1 MSLAQDREVEAA
13 LELAHA
19 TLQETE
25 AAPPAERVA
34 LWYAVA
40 VAHHADSDLEA
51 HALAAD
57 RCLDLARQ
65 AGDEGW
71 VSNALSMRS
80 MAHLRADR
88 VEAALLD
95 LARAEVAL
103 AACDNDAL
111 ACWAHTGLGYAY
123 LELRLY
129 ELAQPHFEAAVAL
142 DASPIPLD
150 EATAI
155 DLLNLAELHQ
165 RWADELE
172 RAMPH
177 AEAGEEADRRRELA
191 HGYAV
196 QGAAEATRVGI
207 RSLAET
213 CRAVELVCRPSDSA
227 ADSLDDLRTA
237 YDSTAHSEQQ
247 GGRAVVGSALA
258 RALWRVGRR
267 EEALAV
273 AREAAEL
280 SATAT
285 DWHVGANVRWLLV
298 EMEYQAG
305 LSGAA
310 SGHDYA
316 RLLSRVLWQQR
327 LSTLQGAQAALDV
340 ERLRRETARV
350 EKQALEDPLTGVGNR
365 RALDAALT
373 AGRIDD
379 EPCSLLIVDL
389 DAFKTVNDVH
399 GHTVGDEVLRG
410 VADALRSVARAE
422 DLVIRLGG
430 DEFVVVARG
439 TDDAGAAHLAA
450 RMRAAI
456 AGVQVDVPDGQVTL
470 TASVGV
476 STTGSSTGVLELLE
490 TADLDMYRSKRGRSG
505 R

>member
-1 MSLAQDREVEAA
+1 MSLAQGQDVASA
-13 LELAHA
+13 LALAHA
-19 TLQETE
+19 TLRDAAT
-25 AAPPAERVA
+25 APPRDLAA

-40 VAHHADSDLEA
+40 VAHHVEADLD
-51 HALAAD
+51 ALAVAAD

-65 AGDEGW
+65 ADDEGW
-71 VSNALSMRS
+71 ASNALSMRG
-80 MAHLRADR
+80 MAHLRSDR

-103 AACDNDAL
+103 AACDDEAL

-129 ELAQPHFEAAVAL
+129 ELAQPHFEAACAI

-172 RAMPH
+172 RAEPH
-177 AEAGEEADRRRELA
+177 DRAGDEADALRELA
-191 HGYAV
+191 HEHAARGV
-196 QGAAEATRVGI
+196 AEATRVGATG
-207 RSLAET
+207 LAEA
-213 CRAVELVCRPSDSA
+213 CRAIELVCRPRGSA
-227 ADSLDDLRTA
+227 AASLDELRAA
-237 YDSTAHSEQQ
+237 YDSSHHNERQ

-258 RALWRVGRR
+258 RALWRVDRR
-267 EEALAV
+267 DEALAV
-273 AREAAEL
+273 AREAAAL
-280 SATAT
+280 SAAAT
-285 DWHVGANVRWLLV
+285 DWHVGASVRWLLV

-305 LSGAA
+305 LPGAA

-340 ERLRRETARV
+340 ERLRRDTARA
-350 EKQALEDPLTGVGNR
+350 ERQALEDPLTGVGNR
-365 RALDAALT
+365 RALDAAL
-373 AGRIDD
+373 ASGRLDD
-379 EPCSLLIVDL
+379 EPCSLLVVDL
-389 DAFKTVNDVH
+389 DAFKGVNDQH
-399 GHTVGDEVLRG
+399 GHAVGDEVLRG

-422 DLVIRLGG
+422 DLVVRLGG
-430 DEFVVVARG
+430 DEFVVLARA

-450 RMRAAI
+450 RLRDAI
-456 AGVQVDVPDGQVTL
+456 AGIAVDVPDGLVSL

-476 STTGSSTGVLELLE
+476 STTGATTGVRELLE
-490 TADLDMYRSKRGRSG
+490 SADLDMYRGKRGRSG